1 MNPKLSGGPL
11 KETYRFDSLRF
22 RWGPNDE
29 EGSEHTIDARRYT
42 MEVQAIHVKDNKK
55 YSYLHEAAA
64 DKSVLI
70 LSYLFEVID
79 FEFLFIFSFVFS
91 PLTYSVVYDINVSI
105 YLPSLL
111 DILKLRDASD
121 VTRYYLIND

>member
-1 MNPKLSGGPL
+1 
-11 KETYRFDSLRF
+11 
-22 RWGPNDE
+22 
-29 EGSEHTIDARRYT
+29 

-121 VTRYYLIND
+121 VTRYYLINDWHFDQYYITVFVFWRLPRNPTSTERHQLDFPVPWYI